1 MKRRLSSILVPI
13 YKLTLIVVVAY
24 SLFLT
29 FYDFSK
35 VGKLGLL
42 LLVGFCGVWYFL
54 TFDWKSVYLSEGQLT
69 VSNFR
74 KRIEIPLSNVD
85 VVEASSWWGLRP
97 RTITLYLKSPSEF
110 GKRIVFVPRLGGLE
124 ASEMTEE
131 LRQLLAAHR

>member
-13 YKLTLIVVVAY
+13 YKLTFILVVAY
-24 SLFLT
+24 GLFLT
-29 FYDFSK
+29 FYDLSK

-42 LLVGFCGVWYFL
+42 FLLAFCGVWYL
-54 TFDWKSVYLSEGQLT
+54 LIFDWKNVYLNDGRLS
-69 VSNFR
+69 VSNFW

-85 VVEASSWWGLRP
+85 VVEASSWWGLQP

-124 ASEMTEE
+124 ASELSEE

>member
-13 YKLTLIVVVAY
+13 YKLTFILVLAY
-24 SLFLT
+24 GLFLT
-29 FYDFSK
+29 LYDFSK
-35 VGKLGLL
+35 IGKLGLL
-42 LLVGFCGVWYFL
+42 FLLAFCGIWYLLV
-54 TFDWKSVYLSEGQLT
+54 FDWKTVYLKGGRLS

-74 KRIEIPLSNVD
+74 KKIEIPLSDVD

-97 RTITLYLKSPSEF
+97 RTITIYLKSPSEF

-131 LRQLLAAHR
+131 LRQLIAAHR